1 VTIKH
6 FFSKIFQW
14 IFFSLVT
21 VLFCVAI
28 VAFYVFNEI
37 KDELPDVKQLHDV
50 TYQVPLSIYS
60 KDEVLLAKF
69 GEKKRVPITID
80 EVPKQLVDAFLA
92 AEDGNFYTHSGV
104 DYKGLARA
112 VIQLIL
118 TGKKKQ
124 GVSTITMQVTRNFLL
139 TREKTYRR
147 KIKEIILALE
157 IEKEFSKDKILEF
170 YLNKIFLGH
179 HSYGIA
185 AASMTYYGKGLSE
198 LNLSQ
203 LAMLAGLPKAPSIYN
218 PVSNPKRAILRRD
231 YVLRRM
237 HELNYI
243 TQEQFT
249 TATEQPVS
257 ASIHRSKFASTAP
270 YISEMVRQEVFDH
283 YGEEAYTLG
292 LKVYT
297 TIDSSLQSTAIRSLR
312 SALHGYDHRHGYHSL
327 PHKNK
332 AKLTKADYMTKGDT
346 QTAHVIKI
354 EEEVATVML
363 KEGGQIK
370 LPFKSMLWARKF
382 KSPNY
387 RGAKLTSMSE
397 ILSINDVIKVRQKE
411 DSTWELAQI
420 PNIEAAF
427 AALDSKTGAIIAL
440 TGGFDFFNN
449 KYNRAIQSKRQ
460 PGSGFKPIIYTTAL
474 ENGFTPASLINDAP
488 VVIDDPMQE
497 DVWRPE
503 NYSKK
508 FFGMTPL
515 RTGLRKS
522 RNLISIRLLR
532 DLGIKKVTDMA
543 LRFGFKQEQLP
554 HGLSLALGSGHA
566 TPLQMAT
573 MYSVFG
579 NGGFLV
585 KPYLIEKIT
594 DYNDKVVFQASP
606 KVACP
611 LCSEEEILADNSTIA
626 PRIISPQITFLMNS
640 LLRDVVQRGTATA
653 AKVLKRQDLAGK
665 TGTTNEQRD
674 TWFNGFSSGIAAT
687 AWLGYDSSKPLGRR
701 ETGGKAALP
710 IWIGFMRSALAGKPD
725 KELQPPEGISKVYI
739 DPGTS
744 LLASSGSSRGIWEF
758 FLEKDAPTRYAA
770 AQRSFNNSEEAEE
783 ESLF

>member
-1 VTIKH
+1 MTFKH
-6 FFSKIFQW
+6 LLSKTFQW
-14 IFFSLVT
+14 FFFSLIT
-21 VLFCVAI
+21 LLFCIAI
-28 VAFYVFNEI
+28 VAFYVFSEI
-37 KDELPDVKQLHDV
+37 QSELPDVKQLHDV
-50 TYQVPLSIYS
+50 TYQVPLSVYS
-60 KDEVLLAKF
+60 KDHVLLAQF
-69 GEKKRVPITID
+69 GEKKRVPITINQ
-80 EVPKQLVDAFLA
+80 VPQQLVNAFLA

-104 DYKGLARA
+104 DFKGLARA
-112 VIQLIL
+112 ASQLIL

-124 GVSTITMQVTRNFLL
+124 GGSTITMQVTRNFLL

-157 IEKEFSKDKILEF
+157 IEKEFPKDKILEF

-185 AASMTYYGKGLSE
+185 AASSTYYGKALSE
-198 LNLSQ
+198 LNLAQ

-218 PVSNPKRAILRRD
+218 PVSNPKRAALRRN

-237 HELNYI
+237 HELDYI
-243 TQEQFT
+243 TQDQFT
-249 TATEQPVS
+249 TAVDQPVS
-257 ASIHRSKFASTAP
+257 ASIHTTKFASTAP
-270 YISEMVRQEVFDH
+270 YISEMVRQKLVKQ
-283 YGEEAYTLG
+283 YGEKAYTLG

-297 TIDSSLQSTAIRSLR
+297 TIDSSLQTTAIHSLR
-312 SALHGYDHRHGYHSL
+312 SALHGYDHRHGYRSL

-332 AKLTKADYMTKGDT
+332 INPDKADYIRKGDT
-346 QTAHVIKI
+346 ESAHVITVKDNMAIAILKDKSEIKI
-354 EEEVATVML
+354 S
-363 KEGGQIK
+363 
-370 LPFKSMLWARKF
+370 FKSMLWARKF
-382 KSPNY
+382 KSQNAM
-387 RGAKLTSMSE
+387 GSKLK
-397 ILSINDVIKVRQKE
+397 SISDVLRVNDLIQVRQKD
-411 DSTWELAQI
+411 DSSWELAQI
-420 PNIEAAF
+420 PNVDAAF
-427 AALDSKTGAIIAL
+427 AALDSRTGAIIAL

-449 KYNRAIQSKRQ
+449 KYNRATQSKRQ

-488 VVIDDPMQE
+488 VVIDDPLQE
-497 DVWRPE
+497 GVWKPQ

-515 RTGLRKS
+515 RTALRKS

-532 DLGIKKVTDMA
+532 DLGIKKVTDTA
-543 LRFGFKQEQLP
+543 LRFGFQKEQLP
-554 HGLSLALGSGHA
+554 HSLSLALGSGHA

-579 NGGFLV
+579 NGGFLIE
-585 KPYLIEKIT
+585 PYLIEKVE
-594 DYNDKVVFQASP
+594 DYNGKVIFQATP

-611 LCSEEEILADNSTIA
+611 ACSEEEITANSTIA
-626 PRIISPQITFLMNS
+626 PRIISPQVSFLMNS

-653 AKVLKRQDLAGK
+653 AKVLNRQDLAGK

-710 IWIGFMRSALAGKPD
+710 IWIGFMRTALAGKPD
-725 KELQPPEGISKVYI
+725 HGLVPPAGISKVYI
-739 DPGTS
+739 NPRTA
-744 LLASSGSSRGIWEF
+744 LLASASTSGGIWEY
-758 FLEKDAPTRYAA
+758 FLDKDAPTRYGA
-770 AQRSFNNSEEAEE
+770 AQTSFSSPEYAEE